1 MQVTNTLFIKF
12 WAVEENSC
20 EYDGDVGV
28 AIIKRLFNYCPQTD
42 FIVWLCPVGVKH
54 SSYVQ
59 SLFEEVKTGNF
70 EQPSSGKKN
79 VWSNFKILVLR
90 RASYLCKLLVREA
103 RIEDNDDVIA
113 ILRKN
118 DPAVVDGHEKFFLA
132 NLIQTRDDSNR
143 FYVGMAKK
151 KLVGMMAISTTI
163 NTAFIRK
170 TFDVDI
176 FSDVIIRNEPEVKPP
191 LKIIALVGKVHLIDK
206 AAIKNLAKDLN
217 CIYIDANDGSCRNS
231 VMSDTDI
238 NSTNVITLDDLEN
251 IIIESCDEYIVRNLD
266 KQPVACIISG
276 LPSNVSDVIGV
287 LERVDV
293 VIEVTR
299 CVSSLIATTTS
310 GAAAAAAIAAVH
322 DLDKEDAVTLSH
334 IHATEQLKAI
344 LFNNNE
350 TASDIYH
357 HVQYSKLSNEGDLIG
372 LLTENLSRTVSLIVE
387 ELRILLEHDEEKQ
400 LKCNAFTVTLSC
412 LEEGYKMQITD
423 LLRVAFEEFN
433 HLDYCLCLIPNDSPI
448 TPLLQL
454 MTRVKNYTGM
464 TYHKSLYL
472 LHKDFFLAKQNLIVV
487 RLSDILFQE
496 LGLFLSPLGI
506 SHTSSLTA
514 AKNSLQYNDIVLED
528 NPMEC
533 SFVIMFGMR
542 VVGFAIISRKSLT
555 DENINKLK
563 EEYNLDDEVDYE
575 KHPLR
580 SQAFITHYLVDPIF
594 SIWFQF
600 TLREMMR
607 MYDKTV
613 LYYQVTGEYV
623 PADEMINK
631 LIPVSPRKAIQRV
644 IRPNSSNNNSNN
656 SPNMSSSSNGKIDI
670 NTHKNPLFFITKNK
684 LSKRKTVFNNRIIII
699 GGSAH
704 AHAVL
709 ETFCYLPDITLSNVH
724 VVSDQRP
731 SAFSMPESAEVTVK
745 TTDFLPGFEF
755 TGCLSP
761 RDVNDPCI
769 DGIMCLGL
777 RYKAAHLQGRL
788 ISIDRELKSVTLSN
802 GVTWQYDVLVIASCS
817 QGN

>member
-1 MQVTNTLFIKF
+1 M
-12 WAVEENSC
+12 
-20 EYDGDVGV
+20 
-28 AIIKRLFNYCPQTD
+28 
-42 FIVWLCPVGVKH
+42 
-54 SSYVQ
+54 Q

-70 EQPSSGKKN
+70 EQSSSGTKS
-79 VWSNFKILVLR
+79 VWSNFRILVLR
-90 RASYLCKLLVREA
+90 RESYLCKLLVREA

-151 KLVGMMAISTTI
+151 KLVGMMATSTTI
-163 NTAFIRK
+163 NTALIRK
-170 TFDVDI
+170 TFDVDV

-206 AAIKNLAKDLN
+206 TTIRNLAKELN

-238 NSTNVITLDDLEN
+238 ESKNTITFDDLEN
-251 IIIESCDEYIVRNLD
+251 IIVESCDEYTVRNLD

-276 LPSNVSDVIGV
+276 LPSNVSDIIGV

-293 VIEVTR
+293 IIEVPR
-299 CVSSLIATTTS
+299 CLSSLIATTTA

-350 TASDIYH
+350 AASDIYQ
-357 HVQYSKLSNEGDLIG
+357 HVQYSKLSNEGDLID
-372 LLTENLSRTVSLIVE
+372 LLTENLLRTVSQVE
-387 ELRILLEHDEEKQ
+387 KELRILLEHDEEKQ

-412 LEEGYKMQITD
+412 LEQEYKMQITD

-454 MTRVKNYTGM
+454 MTRVKNHTGIS
-464 TYHKSLYL
+464 HHESLYL
-472 LHKDFFLAKQNLIVV
+472 LHKDFFLAKQNLCVV
-487 RLSDILFQE
+487 RLSDTLFQE

-528 NPMEC
+528 NPME
-533 SFVIMFGMR
+533 STFVIMFGIR
-542 VVGFAIISRKSLT
+542 VVGFAIISRKKLT
-555 DENINKLK
+555 DENINKLR
-563 EEYNLDDEVDYE
+563 EEYNLDDKVDYE
-575 KHPLR
+575 KHPSR
-580 SQAFITHYLVDPIF
+580 SQAFITHYLIDPIF

-600 TLREMMR
+600 TLREIMR
-607 MYDKTV
+607 MYGKTV

-623 PADEMINK
+623 PADEMINE
-631 LIPVSPRKAIQRV
+631 LIPVPPRKAIQRV
-644 IRPNSSNNNSNN
+644 TRPNSNNNSNNSNN
-656 SPNMSSSSNGKIDI
+656 SPNMSSSSNGKIDVD
-670 NTHKNPLFFITKNK
+670 THKNPLFFITKNK
-684 LSKRKTVFNNRIIII
+684 LSKRKTVFNNRVLIIV
-699 GGSAH
+699 GSAH

-709 ETFCYLPDITLSNVH
+709 ETICHLPDITLSNVY
-724 VVSDQRP
+724 VVSDQLP
-731 SAFSMPESAEVTVK
+731 SAFSMPESSEVTFK
-745 TTDFLPGFEF
+745 STDLLPDFEF

-761 RDVNDPCI
+761 RDVDDPCV
-769 DGIMCLGL
+769 DGIMSLGL
-777 RYKAAHLQGRL
+777 RYKASHLQGRL
-788 ISIDRELKSVTLSN
+788 ISIDREVKSVTLSN
-802 GVTWQYDVLVIASCS
+802 GLTWQYDVLIIASCS

>member
-1 MQVTNTLFIKF
+1 M
-12 WAVEENSC
+12 
-20 EYDGDVGV
+20 
-28 AIIKRLFNYCPQTD
+28 
-42 FIVWLCPVGVKH
+42 KH

-70 EQPSSGKKN
+70 EQSTSGTKN

-90 RASYLCKLLVREA
+90 RESYLCKLLVREA

-118 DPAVVDGHEKFFLA
+118 DPAVVNGHEKFFLA

-151 KLVGMMAISTTI
+151 KLVGMMATSTTI
-163 NTAFIRK
+163 NTSLIRK
-170 TFDVDI
+170 TFDVDV

-206 AAIKNLAKDLN
+206 TAIKNLAKELN

-231 VMSDTDI
+231 VISDTDI
-238 NSTNVITLDDLEN
+238 NSKNVIQLDDLEN
-251 IIIESCDEYIVRNLD
+251 IITESCDEYTVRNLD

-276 LPSNVSDVIGV
+276 LPSNVSDIIGV

-293 VIEVTR
+293 IIEVTR
-299 CVSSLIATTTS
+299 CLSSLIATTTA

-350 TASDIYH
+350 TASDIYQ
-357 HVQYSKLSNEGDLIG
+357 HVQYSKLSNEGDLID
-372 LLTENLSRTVSLIVE
+372 LLTENLLRTVSQIEE
-387 ELRILLEHDEEKQ
+387 ELRILIEHDEEEQ

-412 LEEGYKMQITD
+412 LEEGYEGQITD

-454 MTRVKNYTGM
+454 MTRVKNHTGM
-464 TYHKSLYL
+464 SYHESLYL
-472 LHKDFFLAKQNLIVV
+472 LHKDFFLAKHNLRVV
-487 RLSDILFQE
+487 RLSDTLFQE
-496 LGLFLSPLGI
+496 LELFLSPLGI
-506 SHTSSLTA
+506 SHTLSLTA
-514 AKNSLQYNDIVLED
+514 AKNSLQYSDIVLED

-542 VVGFAIISRKSLT
+542 VVGFAIISRKNIT

-563 EEYNLDDEVDYE
+563 EEYNLDDKVDYE

-580 SQAFITHYLVDPIF
+580 SQGLITHYLIDPIF

-600 TLREMMR
+600 TLREVMR
-607 MYDKTV
+607 MYGKTV

-623 PADEMINK
+623 PADEMINE

-644 IRPNSSNNNSNN
+644 IRPNSNNINSNNSNN
-656 SPNMSSSSNGKIDI
+656 SPNMPSSSNGKIDI
-670 NTHKNPLFFITKNK
+670 NTPKNPLFLITKNR
-684 LSKRKTVFNNRIIII
+684 LSKRKTVFNNRIIVI

-709 ETFCYLPDITLSNVH
+709 ETFCYLPDITLSNVY
-724 VVSDQRP
+724 VVSDRRP

-745 TTDFLPGFEF
+745 SSDFLPGFEF

-761 RDVNDPCI
+761 RDVDDPCI
-769 DGIMCLGL
+769 DDIMCLGL
-777 RYKAAHLQGRL
+777 RHKAAHLQGRL
-788 ISIDRELKSVTLSN
+788 ISIDREGKSVTLSN

-817 QGN
+817 QG